1 MRLCVDSAGMQPG
14 KKPYE
19 CLQPKASF
27 TPFATCPD
35 TGNGRN
41 NEGAETVYGM
51 C

>member
-1 MRLCVDSAGMQPG
+1 MCLRVDSTCMQPG

-27 TPFATCPD
+27 TPFAAYPD
-35 TGNGRN
+35 TDNGRN
-41 NEGAETVYGM
+41 NEGAETLYAM

>member
-1 MRLCVDSAGMQPG
+1 MRLYVDRAGMQSR

-35 TGNGRN
+35 TDNGRN
-41 NEGAETVYGM
+41 NEGAETLYGM
-51 C
+51 S